1 MLTIFKIKK
10 NSRPLTVIEKEW
22 LLTILKAYAN
32 TKEGAWLK
40 EVDYANCKY
49 HWCDSMNTDN
59 GVMGARPLFGNDI
72 YIMPVQNNASNV
84 NVTKDWIESIASV
97 AIHELRHLWQQ
108 KKYGKLAWS
117 VLVFPEKVI
126 RPLYGELFIE
136 GDAFDIE
143 GEAEAIIQELR
154 KEGKLG

>member
-1 MLTIFKIKK
+1 
-10 NSRPLTVIEKEW
+10 
-22 LLTILKAYAN
+22 
-32 TKEGAWLK
+32 
-40 EVDYANCKY
+40 
-49 HWCDSMNTDN
+49 MNTDN
-59 GVMGARPLFGNDI
+59 GIMGARPLFGNDI
-72 YIMPVQNNASNV
+72 YIMPVQNNASNI